1 MRRKEVPA
9 LPRPARP
16 TPLAPSVAIAPQ
28 GYAAWTVAKL
38 RALGLA
44 AAVVAP
50 LGALA
55 GSVAACGGAA
65 PVQHSPYG
73 YRAEPAAPPAPTA
86 SASAV
91 PSVEPAQAPQPATQ
105 PTPVPTPM

>member
-44 AAVVAP
+44 AAVV
-50 LGALA
+50 
-55 GSVAACGGAA
+55 
-65 PVQHSPYG
+65 
-73 YRAEPAAPPAPTA
+73 
-86 SASAV
+86 
-91 PSVEPAQAPQPATQ
+91 
-105 PTPVPTPM
+105 